1 MWAER
6 ERERGGK
13 VGVKGRKRR
22 GGMIGDGGR
31 MQDGK
36 GSGRHFI
43 LEHSAVASWKRFRL
57 DLPKYLLS

>member
-1 MWAER
+1 
-6 ERERGGK
+6 
-13 VGVKGRKRR
+13 
-22 GGMIGDGGR
+22 MIGDGER

-57 DLPKYLLS
+57 NFHLDKIPLVMMRGIKRGQER

>member
-1 MWAER
+1 M
-6 ERERGGK
+6 
-13 VGVKGRKRR
+13 KGRKRR
-22 GGMIGDGGR
+22 GGMIGDGER

-57 DLPKYLLS
+57 DFHLDKIPLVTMRGIKRGQER